1 VLWCSGALVLNVCG
15 GPTSTIWV
23 SGVDEFKNEYK
34 DICKKIVE
42 KVKSY

>member
-1 VLWCSGALVLNVCG
+1 MFVDNRPEQL
-15 GPTSTIWV
+15 